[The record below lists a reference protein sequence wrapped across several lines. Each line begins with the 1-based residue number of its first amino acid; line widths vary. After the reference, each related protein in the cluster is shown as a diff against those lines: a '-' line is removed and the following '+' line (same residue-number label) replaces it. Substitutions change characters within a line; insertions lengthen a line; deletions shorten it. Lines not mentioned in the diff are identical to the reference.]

1 MTRGVLLFHTTSA
14 VMRAEKS
21 LLTEGVRIQ
30 LIPTPRE
37 FSSDCG
43 ISIRFEWADVAKVK
57 ALISQDNLEFD
68 SIQEIVDS
76 PGKGH
81 NT

>member
-43 ISIRFEWADVAKVK
+43 ISIRFEWADLSQIQ
-57 ALISQDNLEFD
+57 ALISQGNLEFD